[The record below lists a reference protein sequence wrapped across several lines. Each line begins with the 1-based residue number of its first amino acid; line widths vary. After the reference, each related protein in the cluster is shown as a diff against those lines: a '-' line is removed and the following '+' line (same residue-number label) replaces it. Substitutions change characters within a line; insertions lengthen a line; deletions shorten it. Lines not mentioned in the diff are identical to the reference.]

1 MRRLAPR
8 HECSSC
14 NVKFRVDLE
23 NNVEARFTPNRAV
36 RATSAA
42 KWCMGGP
49 MNTPHVLAQVVLG
62 GGEARPLPLDLPEG
76 RYGIRP
82 AGVME
87 PIPLEIGPGDG
98 EAEVRIGANDV
109 EPIRVARGGRLVLK
123 SVLGQPLKVGI
134 ERAVRNDA
142 HATAA
147 EITAIQEF
155 RDLFATEALA
165 PGVEMSIGTLAIMF
179 SDLKGSTALY
189 ERIGD
194 APAYALVRQHFEFM
208 TERIRAHHGA
218 IVKTIGDAVMA
229 VFRKADAAV
238 RCALTIQRDAVGTE
252 LTIKLGI
259 HVGPCIAVSKTDYL
273 DYFGSTVNIAA
284 RTQDQ
289 SLGGDVVVT
298 SLVMRA
304 PGVRAAIADMGAHE
318 SSFQATLRGLE
329 SMFELY
335 RLVLGKPGDTRL
347 MLDRVEPGLP
357 RESERN
363 SGSVR

>member
-1 MRRLAPR
+1 MRRLSPG

-36 RATSAA
+36 RATSVA
-42 KWCMGGP
+42 KWCTGGP
-49 MNTPHVLAQVVLG
+49 MNTPHVLAQVVLK
-62 GGEARPLPLDLPEG
+62 GGESRPLSLDLPEG

-87 PIPLEIGPGDG
+87 PIALEIGPGG
-98 EAEVRIGANDV
+98 TEAEIRVGAQGA
-109 EPIRVARGGRLVLK
+109 EPVRVARGGRLTLR
-123 SVLGQPLKVGI
+123 SELGGPLKVGI
-134 ERAVRNDA
+134 ERAARSDA

-147 EITAIQEF
+147 EITAFQEF

-194 APAYALVRQHFEFM
+194 APAYALVRKHFEFM

-229 VFRKADAAV
+229 VFRKADDAV
-238 RCALTIQRDAVGTE
+238 RCALTIQKDAIGTE
-252 LTIKLGI
+252 LTIKLGV
-259 HVGPCIAVSKTDYL
+259 HTGPCIAVSKTDYL

-304 PGVRAAIADMGAHE
+304 PGVRAAVEELGAHE

-347 MLDRVEPGLP
+347 LIDRLEKTL
-357 RESERN
+357 
-363 SGSVR
+363 

>member
-1 MRRLAPR
+1 MRRLAPG

-36 RATSAA
+36 RTTSGA
-42 KWCMGGP
+42 KWCTGGP
-49 MNTPHVLAQVVLG
+49 MNTPHVLAQLILA
-62 GGEARPLPLDLPEG
+62 GGETRTVPLDLPEG
-76 RYGIRP
+76 KYGIRP
-82 AGVME
+82 AGRMD
-87 PIPLEIGPGDG
+87 PIPLEIGDG
-98 EAEVRIGANDV
+98 AAEAEVRVGTADA
-109 EPIRVARGGRLVLK
+109 EPIRMARGGRLVLR
-123 SVLGQPLKVGI
+123 SALGEPLKVGI
-134 ERAVRNDA
+134 ERTARSEA

-147 EITAIQEF
+147 EITSFQEF

-165 PGVEMSIGTLAIMF
+165 PGVELSIGTLAIMF

-194 APAYALVRQHFEFM
+194 APAYALVRKHFEFM
-208 TERIRAHHGA
+208 TERIRTHHGA

-229 VFRKADAAV
+229 VFRKPDAAV
-238 RCALTIQRDAVGTE
+238 RCALTIQKDAIGAE
-252 LTIKLGI
+252 LMIKLGI
-259 HVGPCIAVSKTDYL
+259 HTGPCIAVSGSDYL

-289 SLGGDVVVT
+289 SLGGDVVVS

-304 PGVRAAIADMGAHE
+304 PGVRKAIEELGAHE

-347 MLDRVEPGLP
+347 LLDRIDQA
-357 RESERN
+357 SQA
-363 SGSVR
+363 